1 MKVQLQ
7 LQHFVEGS
15 DEKTMRQ
22 PRKWLAVMTT
32 AGLLVAAASAGADGI
47 GQKISGWLRPDIM
60 VAVDGAETGMKPV
73 IIEGKAYLPARGI
86 AEATGYEI
94 HWKGNRIELSGAEDE
109 EQYMTFTGYINGVTQ
124 DGDRWRIDVIGP
136 NNWLILYA
144 DKETVLTDAEGKPFA
159 AEDLAPGMAIEAE
172 YGPMVAMSYPAQ
184 SHAASIK
191 VMQQHLVAKQVI
203 HSVEKTE
210 DGWRIALADEEGGE
224 VKLVL
229 LAGPETLIVRSDKQ
243 PADAELLEPGLV
255 VRAYYGPAVM
265 KSLPPQS
272 HAQYIEV
279 DDQREWLAPAEEQ
292 EYRELAWKQLSDE
305 DKAHLITA
313 KDEALVELIDAA
325 NAAVIPLEGK
335 ERLLEDIRANG
346 GKLVAV
352 TYKTD
357 QDALLGPVTVLFDP
371 ETKEVIGHIVRM

>member
-1 MKVQLQ
+1 
-7 LQHFVEGS
+7 
-15 DEKTMRQ
+15 MRQ

-47 GQKISGWLRPDIM
+47 GQKISGWLRPDII

-136 NNWLILYA
+136 DNWLILYA

-210 DGWRIALADEEGGE
+210 DGWRIGLADEEGGE